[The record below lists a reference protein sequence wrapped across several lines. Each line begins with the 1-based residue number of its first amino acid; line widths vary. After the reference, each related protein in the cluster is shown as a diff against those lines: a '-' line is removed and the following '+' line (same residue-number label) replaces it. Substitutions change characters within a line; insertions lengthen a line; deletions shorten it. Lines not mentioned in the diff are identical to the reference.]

1 MLRTYRT
8 CNSMARFSNFEFYK
22 KLLGGVILLRV
33 APGVTWTRDRFKPL
47 DLSKSNG
54 KKNKK
59 PH

>member
-1 MLRTYRT
+1 M
-8 CNSMARFSNFEFYK
+8 
-22 KLLGGVILLRV
+22 LLRV